1 MNNAELIKSIKEYKD
16 FKDRL
21 LNMIAAGLFDK
32 DIDFE
37 KSKERV
43 VKCVE
48 FLLQGDLKNG

>member
-48 FLLQGDLKNG
+48 FLLRGDLTNE